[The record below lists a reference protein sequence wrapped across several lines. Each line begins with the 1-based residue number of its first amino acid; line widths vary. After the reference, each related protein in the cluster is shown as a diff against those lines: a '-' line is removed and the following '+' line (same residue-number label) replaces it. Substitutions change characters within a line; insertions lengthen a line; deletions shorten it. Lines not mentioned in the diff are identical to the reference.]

1 MQENEPYYITESKI
15 KCKLRGMKPDDI
27 PRPQKVIADNEL
39 FQKRKEYSEILSVV
53 SYFSKKVLD
62 SLLGTPILII
72 VSDSH
77 GYLLDIAGNDIIKS
91 TIEKFGIQIGSH
103 FTEEDAGTNVINL
116 TLQQKHPIS
125 LIGKNHYHECLH
137 NIACY
142 GAAFHYTDEEQLL
155 GTISIMTPISFQ
167 NPMLLTMLAQVV
179 ESIERELLL
188 RRQNRKL
195 NMLNQI
201 LLSASQK
208 GIVITDEKG
217 TILEFNEFAR
227 EIFNRKKGSF
237 IGRSIYNMGLPGE
250 YCKQVLEQELKFENE
265 EVHYIN
271 KNGDKIIFLLDA
283 QPIYEG
289 DKVVG
294 AFGQFRD
301 ITERYIMEEKIKEAE
316 KEALAGRIAAGIAH
330 EIRNPLTTVRGYLQF
345 LKTDMED
352 STARL
357 FSNVLIPEI
366 DRANKIIS
374 DFLSIAKP
382 SVRAVE
388 PIRMKDFLLG
398 YLFKFLNSEALLH
411 NVEMDIVID
420 PETSDMSIICN
431 REELLQVFINLLQNS
446 LQAKGTSPL
455 RIEVSAKLVDS
466 RVHFVFQDNGK
477 GIPDPVLSHIFEPF
491 FTTRDEGT
499 GLGLSVSRKIVENH
513 NGRIQAASSEN
524 GTTFVLDFPVI
535 PQSEDCLLKEEKTL
549 V

>member
-15 KCKLRGMKPDDI
+15 KCKLRGMEPDVI
-27 PRPQKVIADNEL
+27 PGPRKIMANNEL

-62 SLLGTPILII
+62 SLQGTPILII

-77 GYLLDIAGNDIIKS
+77 GYLLDITGNDIIKS
-91 TIEKFGIQIGSH
+91 AIEKFGIKIGSH

-116 TLQQKHPIS
+116 TLQQRHPIS

-137 NIACY
+137 DIACY
-142 GAAFHYTDEEQLL
+142 GAAFHYKDEEQLL

-201 LLSASQK
+201 LLSTSQK

-217 TILEFNEFAR
+217 IILEFNEFAR
-227 EIFNRKKGSF
+227 EIFNRKKKGSI
-237 IGRSIYNMGLPGE
+237 IGRSIYNMALPGE
-250 YCKQVLEQELKFENE
+250 YCKQVLELESRFENE

-289 DKVVG
+289 EKVVG

-301 ITERYIMEEKIKEAE
+301 ITDRYLMEEKIKEAE
-316 KEALAGRIAAGIAH
+316 KEALSGRIAAGIAH

-382 SVRAVE
+382 SLRAVE
-388 PIRMKDFLLG
+388 PIRVNEFLLG

-411 NVEMDIVID
+411 NVEMDIEID
-420 PETSDMSIICN
+420 PDTYDFSILCN

-446 LQAKGTSPL
+446 MQAKGTAPL
-455 RIEVSAKLVDS
+455 RIQVSAKMVES

-477 GIPDPVLSHIFEPF
+477 GIPSSALSHIFEPF

-513 NGRIQAASSEN
+513 NGSIQAASSEN
-524 GTTFVLDFPVI
+524 GTIFVLDFPVI
-535 PQSEDCLLKEEKTL
+535 PQSVDSLLKEKTL